1 MYSHYIIPHWIL
13 LKLLGWPKSLPW
25 FFHNVSWKSQSERF
39 GQPNTVVD
47 HDYKREKV
55 LPLSELFYVLLS
67 VSHKDSLILNL
78 IKRVEDKHRLPE
90 KQYTVCYLRR
100 KILVALFVQLFE
112 TPWTVPH
119 QTCLSMEY
127 SRQEYWSGLP
137 FPFTWDLP
145 NPGIKPRCLQ
155 QQADY
160 LPSEPPR

>member
-1 MYSHYIIPHWIL
+1 MEKSKWTFWPTQYCSWPWLQKRKSITLEWIILCI
-13 LKLLGWPKSLPW
+13 
-25 FFHNVSWKSQSERF
+25 
-39 GQPNTVVD
+39 
-47 HDYKREKV
+47 
-55 LPLSELFYVLLS
+55 LS
-67 VSHKDSLILNL
+67 VSHKDSLILHL

-137 FPFTWDLP
+137 FPFTQDLP

-160 LPSEPPR
+160 LPSEPPT